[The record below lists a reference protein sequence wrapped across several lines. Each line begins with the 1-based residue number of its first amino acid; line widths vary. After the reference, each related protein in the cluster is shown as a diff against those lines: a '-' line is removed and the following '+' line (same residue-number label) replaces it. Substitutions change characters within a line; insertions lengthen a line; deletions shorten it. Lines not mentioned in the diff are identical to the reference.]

1 MNKLEQ
7 LKENFFKTFN
17 IQEGYIGWSE
27 SSCDYYGYDIYSGT
41 CKFFKTIDEL
51 DRAGYYIPNR
61 YDIFLDTSYPPISDN
76 TLLELFLL
84 ANQQIDIGRDIV
96 SKLDFTEEILKILIK
111 FKDDKTI
118 QETIQFIF
126 YGKEV

>member
-1 MNKLEQ
+1 MNELEQ
-7 LKENFFKTFN
+7 LKIDFFKAFD

-27 SSCDYYGYDIYSGT
+27 SDSDYYGYPYYHGT
-41 CKFFKTIDEL
+41 RKFFKTLKEL
-51 DRAGYYIPNR
+51 DRANYYTPNR
-61 YDIFLDTSYPPISDN
+61 YDNFLDTSYPPISDN

-111 FKDDKTI
+111 FKEDKTM

-126 YGKEV
+126 YEKEV